1 MNNDFIYKLYR
12 SSKSN
17 YNLNLLSYTPLT
29 SKSYKVT
36 TKDNEKYVVKKIK
49 NKSKN
54 KYKYLKNQGLDNII
68 YPIPNIEDL
77 LYTRVTNFGCE
88 DECYCVMP
96 YIDDNN
102 VLNQTK
108 AKALLEQLSI
118 LHNKTSF
125 NKNISLIKS
134 KKKMEEVIQYLDYK
148 FNIIES
154 YVRVIEAQP
163 FDEFSIPILKN
174 YHYILDAKRVLIEK
188 NRIIVNAIK
197 SEKSVIYCFI
207 HNNPKLDHLILSNG
221 EKYLISIDN
230 GVIGIPS
237 LDIAKFYIE
246 NEDIDYDISS
256 DIKAYF
262 DTYEDSFY
270 IDYFIFLVLFI
281 YIRDLIV
288 DKKCY
293 ICTQNFIYISNA
305 IKKFNK
311 SFDLIK
317 QTEK

>member
-1 MNNDFIYKLYR
+1 MNNDLIYSIYR
-12 SSKSN
+12 SSKDN
-17 YNLNLLSYTPLT
+17 YNLNLLSYCPLT

-36 TKDNEKYVVKKIK
+36 TKDNEQYIIKKIK

-54 KYKYLKNQGLDNII
+54 KYKYLQNQGLNNII
-68 YPIPNIEDL
+68 YPIKNLDNL
-77 LYTRVTNFGCE
+77 YYTRLTNNYCN

-108 AKALLEQLSI
+108 CKALLEQLTI

-125 NKNISLIKS
+125 NKNISLLKS
-134 KKKMEEVIQYLDYK
+134 KNKMEEIIKYLEYK

-154 YVRVIEAQP
+154 YIRSIEAQP

-174 YHYILDAKRVLIEK
+174 YQYILDAKKILIEK
-188 NRIIVNAIK
+188 NKIIVNAIK
-197 SEKSVIYCFI
+197 SEKSVTYCFI
-207 HNNPKLDHLILSNG
+207 HNNPKLDHLIVTKG

-256 DIKAYF
+256 DIKEYF
-262 DTYEDSFY
+262 NQFDDSFY
-270 IDYFIFLVLFI
+270 YDYFVFLVLFI
-281 YIRDLIV
+281 YIKDLLV
-288 DKKCY
+288 DNKCY
-293 ICTQNFIYISNA
+293 ICTQNFIYISNS

-311 SFDLIK
+311 SFNLINY
-317 QTEK
+317 